1 MCFSPE
7 PPQVHL
13 VPGIEE
19 QRGTRLEAALSGAAP
34 FLRPVRVPLPGTWPW
49 QRGAPSS
56 EQLPVLHPAQHLSAP
71 PGQLGTSAACAAE
84 EVEGSGRTV
93 GGAEGGDGTCP
104 QQQDA
109 ASEHSQHAGILLLI
123 SARLDP
129 QVCVCMP

>member
-1 MCFSPE
+1 M
-7 PPQVHL
+7 HL

-19 QRGTRLEAALSGAAP
+19 QRGTHLEAALSGAAP

-56 EQLPVLHPAQHLSAP
+56 QQLPVLHPALHLSAP

-93 GGAEGGDGTCP
+93 GGAEGGDGKCP

-109 ASEHSQHAGILLLI
+109 ASEHSLVQMLAQQAGILLLI